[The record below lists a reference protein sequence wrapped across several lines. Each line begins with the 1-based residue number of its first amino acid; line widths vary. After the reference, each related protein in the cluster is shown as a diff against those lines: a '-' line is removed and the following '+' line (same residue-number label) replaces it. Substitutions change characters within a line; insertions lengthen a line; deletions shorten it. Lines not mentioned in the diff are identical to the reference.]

1 MKKVYYLCKTKTE
14 NMSGKR
20 IFEVGYMEYPNTT
33 LVYKSIKVDISNYPE
48 LEGKTDDEV
57 IDYIREN
64 AYQMKPTNEFND
76 SLGEELTERD
86 IIREKISHVD
96 SEIWA
101 EAFDEEDEDSED
113 EDDEDE

>member
-1 MKKVYYLCKTKTE
+1 
-14 NMSGKR
+14 MSEKR

-33 LVYKSIKVDISNYPE
+33 LIYRSIKVDISNYPE

-57 IDYIREN
+57 IDYIKEN
-64 AYQMKPTNEFND
+64 AYEMKPTDGDSYD
-76 SLGEELTERD
+76 SLGEELVDQD
-86 IIREKISHVD
+86 IVREKVPHVD

-101 EAFDEEDEDSED
+101 EVSDDSE